1 MYIII
6 LTLGIKFNTK
16 GGGLSLDYTDID
28 PECQLYGGKRWM
40 RKIYWYED
48 DDDIEDFLDE
58 CDDTLEDYA

>member
-1 MYIII
+1 M
-6 LTLGIKFNTK
+6 
-16 GGGLSLDYTDID
+16 DYTDID

-58 CDDTLEDYA
+58 CDDALEDYA